1 MLNGLTGGY
10 FSKGTQNTAN
20 QRKTERPPV
29 TTSDPNTDN
38 SSSSF
43 DLPSPADPFAAGFAT
58 PDVSP

>member
-29 TTSDPNTDN
+29 TTSGTDN
-38 SSSSF
+38 SSNSV
-43 DLPSPADPFAAGFAT
+43 DLPSPADPFAVGFAT